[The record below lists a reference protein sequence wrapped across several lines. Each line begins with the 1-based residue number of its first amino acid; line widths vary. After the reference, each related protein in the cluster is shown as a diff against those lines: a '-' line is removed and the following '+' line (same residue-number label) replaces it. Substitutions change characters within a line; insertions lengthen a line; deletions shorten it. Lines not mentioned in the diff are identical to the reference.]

1 MGGGKSK
8 HLKNENALNHWNK
21 KGELGAGSYG
31 AVFALERRTD
41 RLAAAGKLATVT
53 SEDEL
58 IGFANEIE
66 LLAMCDHKGIT
77 KFIDAYFHQDQLW
90 IIIEKCTGGSFS
102 SILDKRANGLTE
114 PEVQTCAYQLLDA
127 VQYLHSLKII
137 HRDINAAN
145 TLLGGDGVVKL
156 ADFGVS
162 AFSKKNKQSTFIG
175 SPMWMAPEVIKCE
188 TDPKNV
194 YTNKCDVWSLGI
206 TLIEFADG
214 VPPNHD
220 LHPAKAIMKITAG
233 GLPKLKDPSKWTPT
247 FSKFLSR
254 ILVRDPTVRPAAL
267 ELLADPFTSGQNV
280 PQRLKAIVD
289 GTSPSRPSEP
299 PLGAPGAPPAPPPHQ
314 AAADGAGYGSGG
326 SSSDEDGLDL

>member
-1 MGGGKSK
+1 MLNLNLVPELYKQHTTLTLTLNSFSVRPFFNLKKK
-8 HLKNENALNHWNK
+8 HLHSIDK
-21 KGELGAGSYG
+21 
-31 AVFALERRTD
+31 
-41 RLAAAGKLATVT
+41 RLFQRVILFLKRATANRASAPSFNSADVRNPNDVLA
-53 SEDEL
+53 
-58 IGFANEIE
+58 FR
-66 LLAMCDHKGIT
+66 CDHKGIT

-299 PLGAPGAPPAPPPHQ
+299 PLGAPGAPP
-314 AAADGAGYGSGG
+314 GKF
-326 SSSDEDGLDL
+326 